1 MGRYLIRRLA
11 LALLLLIILSAVTY
25 LLFNA
30 VPTDPA
36 RLTCGKSCT
45 PAVVAA
51 NRVRLGLD
59 QPLAM
64 QYWQFLKGLAFGRT
78 YGSGTASFH
87 CPAPCLG
94 YSFRSGDT
102 VLHLISSAL
111 PVTISVAIGAFLL
124 WMLLGVASGVYTA
137 THRGQLGERLVMSAA
152 LIGYSLPVFFIG
164 LLLLVFVV
172 IRWQFLPYPSYSSL
186 LSAPVQWLQSM
197 VLPWV
202 SLAIVYAAFYT
213 RLVRNDVLEVMAQ
226 DYIRTARAKG
236 LPARRVMRRHVLRA
250 SLTPIVTAA
259 GLDLAGL
266 LGGAVITEAVFNL
279 PGLGRLAVS
288 AVTDYDLPVI
298 TGVTLV
304 AAAFVIVANLFV
316 DVLYAWIDPRV
327 RPSSA

>member
-1 MGRYLIRRLA
+1 MGGYVIRRIGVA
-11 LALLLLIILSAVTY
+11 LVLLLILTAVTY

-45 PAVVAA
+45 PAIIAA

-59 QPLAM
+59 QPLVI
-64 QYWQFLKGLAFGRT
+64 QYFHFLTGIFVGRN
-78 YGSGTASFH
+78 YGSGTAVFH
-87 CPAPCLG
+87 CAAPCLG
-94 YSFRSGDT
+94 YSFREGDT
-102 VLHLISSAL
+102 VLHLISAAL
-111 PVTISVAIGAFLL
+111 PVTASLAFGAFIL
-124 WMLLGVASGVYTA
+124 WMALGIATGLYTA
-137 THRGQLGERLVMSAA
+137 THRGQRGDRIVMTLA

-172 IRWQFLPYPSYSSL
+172 IRWQLLPYPSY
-186 LSAPVQWLQSM
+186 APLLQSPARWFQALA
-197 VLPWV
+197 LPWL

-213 RLVRNDVLEVMAQ
+213 RLVRSEVLDVLGK
-226 DYIRTARAKG
+226 DYIRSARAKG
-236 LPARRVMRRHVLRA
+236 VSSRRLMWRHVMRA
-250 SLTPIVTAA
+250 SLTPVVTAA

-288 AVTDYDLPVI
+288 AVTDYDLPLI

-304 AAAFVIVANLFV
+304 AATFVIVLNLIV
-316 DVLYAWIDPRV
+316 DLSYARLDPRV
-327 RPSSA
+327 SPES

>member
-1 MGRYLIRRLA
+1 MGGYALRRVLVA
-11 LALLLLIILSAVTY
+11 IGLLVVLTAITY

-45 PAVVAA
+45 PAIVQA
-51 NRVRLGLD
+51 NRVRLGLNE
-59 QPLAM
+59 PMLA
-64 QYWQFLKGLAFGRT
+64 QYLHFLGGLIAGRN
-78 YGSGTASFH
+78 YGSGTAVFH

-94 YSFRSGDT
+94 YSFREGDT
-102 VLHLISSAL
+102 VLHLITQAL
-111 PVTISVAIGAFLL
+111 PVTI
-124 WMLLGVASGVYTA
+124 GVASGAFVLWMVLGIATGIFTA
-137 THRGQLGERLVMSAA
+137 THRGTVADRLVMGAA

-172 IRWQFLPYPSYSSL
+172 IRWQLLPYPAYAPL
-186 LSAPVQWLQSM
+186 QQAPVQWLQAL

-202 SLAIVYAAFYT
+202 SLAVVYAAFYT
-213 RLVRNDVLEVMAQ
+213 RLVRSEVLEVMNQ

-236 LPARRVMRRHVLRA
+236 MPHRVLLWRHVLRA
-250 SLTPIVTAA
+250 GLTPIVTAA

-279 PGLGRLAVS
+279 PGMGRLAIS

-304 AAAFVIVANLFV
+304 AAAFVIVANLVV
-316 DVLYAWIDPRV
+316 DLAYARLDPRV
-327 RPSSA
+327 SYGT

>member
-1 MGRYLIRRLA
+1 MGGYALRRVLVA
-11 LALLLLIILSAVTY
+11 LGLLVVLTAITY

-45 PAVVAA
+45 PAIIAA

-59 QPLAM
+59 EPLVA
-64 QYWQFLKGLAFGRT
+64 QYLHFLGGLVAGRD
-78 YGSGTASFH
+78 YGSGTAAFH

-94 YSFRSGDT
+94 YSFREGET
-102 VLHLISSAL
+102 VLHLIGQAL
-111 PVTISVAIGAFLL
+111 PVT
-124 WMLLGVASGVYTA
+124 LGVAAGAFVLWMALGVLSGVYTA
-137 THRGQLGERLVMSAA
+137 THRGRIGDRVVMGLA
-152 LIGYSLPVFFIG
+152 LLGYSLPVFFIG

-172 IRWQFLPYPSYSSL
+172 IRWRLLPYPSY
-186 LSAPVQWLQSM
+186 APLQQAPLQWLQAM
-197 VLPWV
+197 VLPWL
-202 SLAIVYAAFYT
+202 SLAVVYAAFYT
-213 RLVRNDVLEVMAQ
+213 RLVRSEVLDVMNQ

-236 LPARRVMRRHVLRA
+236 VPERPLLWRHVLRA
-250 SLTPIVTAA
+250 GLTPIVTAA

-279 PGLGRLAVS
+279 PGLGRLAIS

-304 AAAFVIVANLFV
+304 AASFVILANLIV
-316 DVLYAWIDPRV
+316 DLAYARLDPRV
-327 RPSSA
+327 SFGT